1 MFPLERDPALDSF
14 HPRENRVV
22 SFPRPSP
29 DEKKRMERG
38 RSGLDPLKGDRSI
51 IVISS
56 VDNNGHW
63 PLGEAAL
70 LPLLPPSPIHLPLI
84 LERIDRASRILGFQ
98 GWFTGPLSLPTL
110 RIVDFVPVESGIA
123 YLLELSILRNST
135 PSCRIIMGE
144 VSKSS
149 FDRIK
154 FEFSFVFSSSL
165 ENFSS
170 IKFHATAAISNLRRF
185 LPLDSTRGAE
195 SDVDRTRRE
204 KKKNSKSVEKASS
217 SPRRRSK
224 SCASLEEVARS
235 EGEGGEGKDGG
246 KR

>member
-1 MFPLERDPALDSF
+1 
-14 HPRENRVV
+14 
-22 SFPRPSP
+22 
-29 DEKKRMERG
+29 MERG

-63 PLGEAAL
+63 PLGGAAL

-110 RIVDFVPVESGIA
+110 RIVDFVPVESGLDIFSSFRS
-123 YLLELSILRNST
+123 SIFRNST
-135 PSCRIIMGE
+135 PSCRIVMGE

-170 IKFHATAAISNLRRF
+170 IKFHATAAISNPRRF

>member
-1 MFPLERDPALDSF
+1 
-14 HPRENRVV
+14 
-22 SFPRPSP
+22 
-29 DEKKRMERG
+29 MERG

-135 PSCRIIMGE
+135 PSCRIVMGE

-154 FEFSFVFSSSL
+154 SLLFSRPAWRIFRRSNSTRQPRFPTLAVSSL
-165 ENFSS
+165 
-170 IKFHATAAISNLRRF
+170 
-185 LPLDSTRGAE
+185 STRLVGRKAMSIE
-195 SDVDRTRRE
+195 REE
-204 KKKNSKSVEKASS
+204 KKRKTRKALKRRA
-217 SPRRRSK
+217 RRRGGGRK
-224 SCASLEEVARS
+224 VAPR
-235 EGEGGEGKDGG
+235 
-246 KR
+246 

>member
-63 PLGEAAL
+63 PLGGAAL

-123 YLLELSILRNST
+123 YLLELSILDSSKFDSVLSNCNGRSFEIELRSNKIRVLFCFLVQ
-135 PSCRIIMGE
+135 PGE
-144 VSKSS
+144 FFVVQIPRDSRDFQPSS
-149 FDRIK
+149 FPPSR
-154 FEFSFVFSSSL
+154 
-165 ENFSS
+165 
-170 IKFHATAAISNLRRF
+170 
-185 LPLDSTRGAE
+185 LDSW
-195 SDVDRTRRE
+195 
-204 KKKNSKSVEKASS
+204 
-217 SPRRRSK
+217 
-224 SCASLEEVARS
+224 
-235 EGEGGEGKDGG
+235 GG
-246 KR
+246 KRCRSNEKRKKEKLEKR